1 MAVATKPR
9 PKRKAGRARTG
20 GSPELRAFENFCGEL
35 TLDNGLPMIVQP
47 FQQEMLGDFFG
58 GTRESLILLPK
69 KNYKSTTMAALA
81 LFHLVSTDNAACF
94 MVAASRDQATIIY
107 DQARGFVHRSEAL
120 QRHVSVKRGYRE
132 IRSATDDGFI
142 RVMASDVDTVDGVL
156 VTLAIVDELHRHKS
170 ADLYGVLRDGL
181 GPRNGRMVTI
191 STAGD
196 DESSPLGVMREAARS
211 LPNVQVDGKH
221 LHAWSTDGN
230 YAMHEWSLG
239 AGDDRDDMAVVKL
252 ANPAEHHSIEALRV
266 RHDSPS
272 MTSWQWARFA
282 CGVWL
287 QGQDS
292 AIQPEEWD
300 ALAAPGAV
308 IPAGS
313 PVWIG
318 VDLGWKLDTTA
329 LAPLWIEAED
339 RRVAGTPVVLEP
351 PGDGSLLDDRLIVDA
366 LLQMRERWQILGVVY
381 DPNAGGQ
388 QMVQQLER
396 DHAIPFVEHSQ
407 DNSPIALAD
416 GRFMEAVRRKALVHD
431 GDRTLRA
438 HVLNAV
444 EKPLGGEK
452 FRFDRAR
459 RGPRKPIDALRALAM
474 AHSVAVAEMERPRR
488 SAKLYAF

>member
-1 MAVATKPR
+1 MDGFAQFA
-9 PKRKAGRARTG
+9 
-20 GSPELRAFENFCGEL
+20 NDEL
-35 TLDNGLPMIVQP
+35 TLEDGSPFRLEP
-47 FQQEMLGDFFG
+47 FQRELLADYFA
-58 GTRESLILLPK
+58 GTAEVLVLLPK
-69 KNYKSTTMAALA
+69 KNGKSTLLAALA
-81 LFHLVSTDNAACF
+81 LHHLLVTADAECVIA
-94 MVAASRDQATIIY
+94 AASRDQATILY
-107 DQARGFVHRSEAL
+107 DQAGGFIRRSEKL
-120 QRHVSVKRGYRE
+120 QAVLDVKRGYRE
-132 IRSATDDGFI
+132 IRSRHDSGRF
-142 RVMASDVDTVDGVL
+142 RVMAADVDTADGVIP
-156 VTLAIVDELHRHKS
+156 TLALVDELHRHKS
-170 ADLYGVLRDGL
+170 ADLYGVFRDGL
-181 GPRNGRMVTI
+181 GPRGGRMITI

-196 DESSPLGVMREAARS
+196 DEASPLGVMRAAARE
-211 LPNVQVDGKH
+211 LPGATRDGCH
-221 LHAWSTDGN
+221 WHGRSPTGA
-230 YAMHEWSLG
+230 YAMHEWALDP
-239 AGDDRDDMAVVKL
+239 ADDRDDMSVVKQ
-252 ANPAEHHSIEALRV
+252 ANPASWQTVEALAR

-300 ALAAPGAV
+300 ALAEPGAV